1 MRSSRRSIA
10 YGVIVS
16 FRYCTFESVQLSL
29 LRHYSVY
36 GMCVKLIPG
45 HAYYE
50 YSVFGL
56 KTGYDRV
63 VSELC

>member
-1 MRSSRRSIA
+1 
-10 YGVIVS
+10 VS

-50 YSVFGL
+50 YSVFGR